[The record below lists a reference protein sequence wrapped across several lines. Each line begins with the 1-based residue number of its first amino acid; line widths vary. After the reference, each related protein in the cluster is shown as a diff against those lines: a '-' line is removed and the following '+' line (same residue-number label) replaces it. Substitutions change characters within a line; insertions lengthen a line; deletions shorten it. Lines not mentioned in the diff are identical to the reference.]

1 MIETESIENLI
12 LTVWSDVLGVPIID
26 SDENFF
32 DLGGDSLLLMKVHS
46 RLEKRLGIKI
56 EIVDLFEFTT
66 VRMLSDR
73 LRTLTPPRAE

>member
-1 MIETESIENLI
+1 VIETESVENLI

-46 RLEKRLGIKI
+46 RLEKLLGIKI

-66 VRMLSDR
+66 VRTLSDR
-73 LRTLTPPRAE
+73 LHTFITPRAE